1 MINRTGK
8 EMVHCVIEYEDN
20 PSGIFNV
27 GTQLN
32 GIATLILHKSEKV
45 ACKNSH
51 RRINKK
57 VFFIHF
63 IYLFMKQSHWRY
75 VGWPIANGLL

>member
-1 MINRTGK
+1 
-8 EMVHCVIEYEDN
+8 MVHCVIEYEDN

-45 ACKNSH
+45 ACKNNFKS
-51 RRINKK
+51 IKTKK
-57 VFFIHF
+57 SFLNFLFIHF
-63 IYLFMKQSHWRY
+63 FLFMKQ
-75 VGWPIANGLL
+75 

>member
-1 MINRTGK
+1 
-8 EMVHCVIEYEDN
+8 MVHCVIEYEDN

-45 ACKNSH
+45 ACKN
-51 RRINKK
+51 
-57 VFFIHF
+57 HF
-63 IYLFMKQSHWRY
+63 KSIKT
-75 VGWPIANGLL
+75 

>member
-1 MINRTGK
+1 MINLKEK

-45 ACKNSH
+45 ACKKSFFSQSI
-51 RRINKK
+51 RSFSQ
-57 VFFIHF
+57 FFIHF
-63 IYLFMKQSHWRY
+63 FFYLSKQ
-75 VGWPIANGLL
+75 

>member
-1 MINRTGK
+1 
-8 EMVHCVIEYEDN
+8 MVHCVIEYEDN

-45 ACKNSH
+45 ACKNPFL
-51 RRINKK
+51 N
-57 VFFIHF
+57 
-63 IYLFMKQSHWRY
+63 Q
-75 VGWPIANGLL
+75 